1 MDKNDAYIL
10 TVYVAAPGTPTVKP
24 EQPSE
29 SRGTS
34 LTGHMYLETSH
45 GADVRSAGWQP
56 GDRIPGG
63 GYLGDPVTT
72 DTSTYVAPYYA
83 RTIEISEDQF
93 NKIRE
98 YSANPVRYGLDSKYD
113 AFSNSCTDFTWGAL
127 NHAGLHAKAVGIEFK
142 NFEGIIQ
149 PTRNIHHI
157 QSIEAPFP
165 DSPLNKE
172 DHNPMPKQTFEQWL
186 YTSNDRAL
194 GEQVSKGVATL
205 DAKHGRTPDEASE
218 RMCGSLFCLAK
229 ENGLSRVD
237 HVLLSGPNAEGHTG
251 TNVFVVQGEPSDP
264 AHLRASMPTATAAQ
278 TPVHE
283 SMAQAERLTQT
294 QQQVAQQQDHAQV
307 QEQQAA
313 AVRMG

>member
-1 MDKNDAYIL
+1 MLQDDRYSV
-10 TVYVAAPGTPTVKP
+10 TVYVAAPGTPFKGG
-24 EQPSE
+24 
-29 SRGTS
+29 GTS
-34 LTGHMYLETSH
+34 LTGHMYLSTRHGSETRSYGFEPSETYSVDKTGAVSH
-45 GADVRSAGWQP
+45 DDVA
-56 GDRIPGG
+56 
-63 GYLGDPVTT
+63 
-72 DTSTYVAPYYA
+72 TYQQPYYS
-83 RTIEISEDQF
+83 RTMEITGEQYR
-93 NKIRE
+93 KIQEFATAPAEHGFDR
-98 YSANPVRYGLDSKYD
+98 KYETFD
-113 AFSNSCTDFTWGAL
+113 NSCVDFTWGAL

-165 DSPLNKE
+165 NSPLNKE

-205 DAKHGRTPDEASE
+205 DARHGRTPDEASE

-229 ENGLSRVD
+229 DSGLSRVD

>member
-1 MDKNDAYIL
+1 MDKNDAYTL
-10 TVYVAAPGTPTVKP
+10 TVYVAAPGTPLVNP
-24 EQPSE
+24 EQPNE

-45 GADVRSAGWQP
+45 GADARSAGWQP
-56 GDRIPGG
+56 GDRLPGG

-72 DTSTYVAPYYA
+72 DTSTYIAPYYA
-83 RTIEISEDQF
+83 RTIEISEEQF
-93 NKIRE
+93 NRIRE
-98 YSANPVRYGLDSKYD
+98 YSADPVRYGLDSKYD
-113 AFSNSCTDFTWGAL
+113 AISNSCTDFTWGAL

-142 NFEGIIQ
+142 NFEGVIQ
-149 PTRNIHHI
+149 PARNVPHI

-172 DHNPMPKQTFEQWL
+172 ERNPLPKQTFEQWL
-186 YTSNDRAL
+186 YTSNDQAL
-194 GEQVSKGVATL
+194 GGQISRGVAAL
-205 DAKHGRTPDEASE
+205 DASHGRTPDETSE

-237 HVLLSGPNAEGHTG
+237 HVLLSQASEQGHAG

-264 AHLRASMPTATAAQ
+264 AHLRASMPTAVAAQ

-283 SMAQAERLTQT
+283 SMEQAQHISQS
-294 QQQVAQQQDHAQV
+294 QQQVAMQEQSQV

-313 AVRMG
+313 VQRMG

>member
-1 MDKNDAYIL
+1 MERSDRYTL
-10 TVYVAAPGTPTVKP
+10 TIYVAARGTPMVDP
-24 EQPSE
+24 DQPTR

-34 LTGHMYLETSH
+34 RTGHMYLETAH
-45 GADVRSAGWQP
+45 GDDRRSAGWQP
-56 GDRIPGG
+56 EDPIPGG
-63 GYLGDPVTT
+63 GYLGG
-72 DTSTYVAPYYA
+72 TSDDDVRSYVSPYYA
-83 RTIEISEDQF
+83 RTMEITQDQF
-93 NKIRE
+93 EKIRE
-98 YSANPVRYGLDSKYD
+98 YSEAPVEHGMGARYNSFY
-113 AFSNSCTDFTWGAL
+113 NSCTDYAWGAL
-127 NHAGLHAKAVGIEFK
+127 NHSGLHAKTLGVEFD

-149 PTRNIHHI
+149 PTKNIPAI

-307 QEQQAA
+307 QEQQDA

>member
-1 MDKNDAYIL
+1 
-10 TVYVAAPGTPTVKP
+10 
-24 EQPSE
+24 
-29 SRGTS
+29 
-34 LTGHMYLETSH
+34 MYLKVAH
-45 GADVRSAGWQP
+45 GDDEQSMGWQP
-56 GDRIPGG
+56 DKHVNDVLMGRVSPDDVGT
-63 GYLGDPVTT
+63 YKDPH
-72 DTSTYVAPYYA
+72 YA
-83 RTIEISEDQF
+83 RTIEITQEQYD
-93 NKIRE
+93 KLRE
-98 YSANPVRYGLDSKYD
+98 FSKAPAAYGFDPSYN
-113 AFSNSCTDFTWGAL
+113 AFWNGCTDFTWGAL
-127 NHAGLHAKAVGIEFK
+127 NHAGLHAKSLGVEF
-142 NFEGIIQ
+142 NSFEGIIQ
-149 PTRNIHHI
+149 PTKNIPAI

-194 GEQVSKGVATL
+194 GDQVSKGVATL
-205 DAKHGRTPDEASE
+205 DAAHGRTPDEASE

-294 QQQVAQQQDHAQV
+294 QQQAAQQQDHAQV